1 LLTIVRVEERSLM
14 VYRNRSWW
22 RSPAAALG
30 LLGLLAACAPTGSDL
45 PPLPPLVTTG
55 AYHLGPGDRVRV
67 LVYGD
72 KELSDVFAIGDDG
85 VISLPLAGTVAA
97 SGRTPSQ
104 LADEIAASLK
114 QRGMIEDP
122 SVAVEVTAYRPIFI
136 LGEVIHPGQ
145 YPYEPDMTV
154 IAAVSLAGGYTYRA
168 IQGYEGV
175 VRTQGARTND
185 GLVRPQDRLQPGD
198 AITIFDRVY

>member
-1 LLTIVRVEERSLM
+1 ML
-14 VYRNRSWW
+14 YRNVLACARQV
-22 RSPAAALG
+22 ATMLG
-30 LLGLLAACAPTGSDL
+30 LLGLLGGCAPTGSDL
-45 PPLPPLVTTG
+45 PPLPPLVATAT
-55 AYHLGPGDRVRV
+55 YHLGPGDKVRV

-72 KELSDVFAIGDDG
+72 KELSDVFSIGDDG
-85 VISLPLAGTVAA
+85 LISLPLAVTLPA
-97 SGRTPSQ
+97 SGLTPSQ
-104 LADEIAASLK
+104 LSDAIAASLK

-122 SVAVEVTAYRPIFI
+122 SVAVEVATYRPIFI

-168 IQGYEGV
+168 IQSYEGV
-175 VRTQGARTND
+175 VRTQGTKTSD
-185 GLVRPQDRLQPGD
+185 GLAQPQTRLEPGD

>member
-1 LLTIVRVEERSLM
+1 M
-14 VYRNRSWW
+14 VYRNGLSR
-22 RSPAAALG
+22 AALG
-30 LLGLLAACAPTGSDL
+30 LLGLLTGCAPSGSDL
-45 PPLPPLVTTG
+45 PPLPPLVNTG

-72 KELSDVFAIGDDG
+72 KELSDVFSIGNDG
-85 VISLPLAGTVAA
+85 LISLPLAGNVEA
-97 SGRTPSQ
+97 SGRTPGQ
-104 LADEIAASLK
+104 LADAIATSLK

-122 SVAVEVTAYRPIFI
+122 SVAVEVASYRPIFI
-136 LGEVIHPGQ
+136 LGEVMKPGQ

-168 IQGYEGV
+168 IQSYEGV
-175 VRTQGARTND
+175 VRTQGDKTTD
-185 GLVRPQDRLQPGD
+185 GLTKPQDRLQPGD

>member
-1 LLTIVRVEERSLM
+1 MS
-14 VYRNRSWW
+14 YRNGLALGVR
-22 RSPAAALG
+22 AALG
-30 LLGLLAACAPTGSDL
+30 LLGLLAGCAPSGSDL
-45 PPLPPLVTTG
+45 PPLPPLVNSG

-72 KELSDVFAIGDDG
+72 KELSDVFSIGNDG
-85 VISLPLAGTVAA
+85 LISLPLAGNVEA
-97 SGRTPSQ
+97 SGRTPGQ
-104 LADEIAASLK
+104 LADAIAASLK

-122 SVAVEVTAYRPIFI
+122 SVAVEVASYRPIFI
-136 LGEVIHPGQ
+136 LGEVMKPGQ

-168 IQGYEGV
+168 IQSYEGV
-175 VRTQGARTND
+175 VRTQGDKTTD
-185 GLVRPQDRLQPGD
+185 GLAKPQDRLQPGD

>member
-1 LLTIVRVEERSLM
+1 MLNKNGLALGSQ
-14 VYRNRSWW
+14 
-22 RSPAAALG
+22 AALG
-30 LLGLLAACAPTGSDL
+30 LLGLLTGCAPSGSDL
-45 PPLPPLVTTG
+45 PPLPPLVNTG

-72 KELSDVFAIGDDG
+72 KELSDVFSIGNDG
-85 VISLPLAGTVAA
+85 LISLPLAGNVEA
-97 SGRTPSQ
+97 SGRTPGQ
-104 LADEIAASLK
+104 LADAIAASLK

-122 SVAVEVTAYRPIFI
+122 SVAVEVASYRPIFI
-136 LGEVIHPGQ
+136 LGEVMKPGQ

-168 IQGYEGV
+168 IQSYEGV
-175 VRTQGARTND
+175 VRTQGDKTTD
-185 GLVRPQDRLQPGD
+185 GLAKPQDRLQPGD

>member
-1 LLTIVRVEERSLM
+1 MT
-14 VYRNRSWW
+14 YRNGFR
-22 RSPAAALG
+22 RFPCVATLGVLGALVG
-30 LLGLLAACAPTGSDL
+30 CSPTGSDL
-45 PPLPPLVTTG
+45 PPLPPPVTTG
-55 AYHLGPGDRVRV
+55 VYHLGPGDRVRV
-67 LVYGD
+67 IVYGD

-85 VISLPLAGTVAA
+85 LIALPLAGSVTA

-104 LADEIAASLK
+104 LADAIAANLK

-122 SVAVEVTAYRPIFI
+122 SVAVEVAAYRPIFI
-136 LGEVIHPGQ
+136 LGEVVRPGQ

-168 IQGYEGV
+168 VQGYEGV
-175 VRTQGARTND
+175 VRTQGTTTTD
-185 GLVRPQDRLQPGD
+185 GLVRPQDRLEPGD

>member
-1 LLTIVRVEERSLM
+1 MSGCV
-14 VYRNRSWW
+14 
-22 RSPAAALG
+22 
-30 LLGLLAACAPTGSDL
+30 LAGCAPTGSDL
-45 PPLPPLVTTG
+45 PPLPPLVSTG
-55 AYHLGPGDRVRV
+55 AYRLGPGDHVRV

-72 KELSDVFAIGDDG
+72 KELSDVFAVGDDG
-85 VISLPLAGTVAA
+85 RISLPLAGDVSA

-104 LADEIAASLK
+104 LADAIATNLK

-122 SVAVEVTAYRPIFI
+122 SVAVEVASYRPIFI

-168 IQGYEGV
+168 VQGYEGV
-175 VRTQGARTND
+175 VRTQGTETDD
-185 GLVRPQDRLQPGD
+185 GLVRPQERLQPGD
-198 AITIFDRVY
+198 VITIFDRVY

>member
-1 LLTIVRVEERSLM
+1 MLNKNGLALGSQ
-14 VYRNRSWW
+14 
-22 RSPAAALG
+22 AALG
-30 LLGLLAACAPTGSDL
+30 LLGLLTGCAPSGSDL
-45 PPLPPLVTTG
+45 PPLVNTG

-72 KELSDVFAIGDDG
+72 KELSDVLSIGNDG
-85 VISLPLAGTVAA
+85 LISLPLAGNVEA
-97 SGRTPSQ
+97 SGRTPGQ
-104 LADEIAASLK
+104 LADAIAASLK

-122 SVAVEVTAYRPIFI
+122 SVAVEVASYRPIFI
-136 LGEVIHPGQ
+136 LGEVMKPGQ

-168 IQGYEGV
+168 IQSYEGV
-175 VRTQGARTND
+175 VRTQGDKTTD
-185 GLVRPQDRLQPGD
+185 GLAKPQDRLQPGD